1 MRRTAV
7 IFMLI
12 FTLLM
17 ACICSGCGAGN
28 SSGGQAGSDSSLT
41 AGDSKKTGDSAHDTS
56 GKTGS
61 SEKSGDAS
69 PDSSGKTGD
78 ASSIPDTNESAVTDW
93 GTADAGT
100 ASGPE
105 DKSQPSGSSDS
116 SFSQVIVDNEDLY
129 FAIKNV
135 RTDAALGYTWKVYV
149 ENRTDRNLMFSFEK
163 TSVNGVMC
171 DPFWAEVVNSGKKGN
186 CEITWMR
193 DALQKRQIEEVTQV
207 DFTLNVYNDDDYTEA
222 PLMHDPFTV
231 YPLGEDKASEA
242 VREPAATDQ
251 VLVDND
257 SCSVIVTGFEPDN
270 SWGFAMQLYLVNKTD
285 KDLVFSADNASINGV
300 MCDPF
305 WADIVAAGKR
315 SYTTVLWD
323 KSALEENEIAEV
335 EEISFPMIIY
345 ADDDIGSPIV
355 EETFELTP

>member
-1 MRRTAV
+1 MRRSAV

-17 ACICSGCGAGN
+17 AAFCAACSAGT
-28 SSGGQAGSDSSLT
+28 SSDSWPGSDSSQ
-41 AGDSKKTGDSAHDTS
+41 
-56 GKTGS
+56 
-61 SEKSGDAS
+61 
-69 PDSSGKTGD
+69 SSGKTGGSND
-78 ASSIPDTNESAVTDW
+78 TGGASSGNSGKTDGASSEDSGKTGGATSIPDTNESAVTDW
-93 GTADAGT
+93 GVSKSDTTSGAGDRARSSAD
-100 ASGPE
+100 
-105 DKSQPSGSSDS
+105 SDS
-116 SFSQVIVDNEDLY
+116 AFSQVIVDNEDLY

-135 RTDAALGYTWKVYV
+135 QTDAVLGYTWKVYI
-149 ENRTDRNLMFSFEK
+149 ENRTDRNLMFAFEK

-171 DPFWAEVVNSGKKGN
+171 DPFWAEVVNAGKKGN

-193 DALQKRQIEEVTQV
+193 DSLQKRQIEEVTQV
-207 DFTLNVYNDDDYTEA
+207 DFTLNIYNDDDYTEA

-242 VREPAATDQ
+242 VREPAETDQ

-285 KDLVFSADNASINGV
+285 KDLVFSADNASINGI

-305 WADIVAAGKR
+305 WADIVSAGKK
-315 SYTTVLWD
+315 SFSAVLWD
-323 KSALEENEIAEV
+323 QNALEENEIEKV
-335 EEISFPMIIY
+335 EEISLPMIIY
-345 ADDDIGSPIV
+345 ADDDIGSPFV
-355 EETFELTP
+355 EETFELSP

>member
-12 FTLLM
+12 FTLLL
-17 ACICSGCGAGN
+17 ACVCSGCGAGN
-28 SSGGQAGSDSSLT
+28 SSDGQSGSDSSPA
-41 AGDSKKTGDSAHDTS
+41 AGDSKKTGDSAPDTS

-69 PDSSGKTGD
+69 PDTSGKTDD

-93 GTADAGT
+93 GTADADT
-100 ASGPE
+100 AAGAQDPARS
-105 DKSQPSGSSDS
+105 SGSSDTA
-116 SFSQVIVDNEDLY
+116 FSQVIINSEDLY

-135 RTDAALGYTWKVYV
+135 KKDAALGYTWKVYV

-207 DFTLNVYNDDDYTEA
+207 
-222 PLMHDPFTV
+222 
-231 YPLGEDKASEA
+231 
-242 VREPAATDQ
+242 
-251 VLVDND
+251 
-257 SCSVIVTGFEPDN
+257 
-270 SWGFAMQLYLVNKTD
+270 
-285 KDLVFSADNASINGV
+285 
-300 MCDPF
+300 
-305 WADIVAAGKR
+305 
-315 SYTTVLWD
+315 
-323 KSALEENEIAEV
+323 
-335 EEISFPMIIY
+335 
-345 ADDDIGSPIV
+345 
-355 EETFELTP
+355 